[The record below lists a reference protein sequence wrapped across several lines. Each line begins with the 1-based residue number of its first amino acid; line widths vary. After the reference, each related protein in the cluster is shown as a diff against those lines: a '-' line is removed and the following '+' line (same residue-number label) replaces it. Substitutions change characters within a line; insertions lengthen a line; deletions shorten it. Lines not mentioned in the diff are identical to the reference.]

1 MQENNNNEK
10 HPTACIL
17 CSINCGI
24 TIEIDNQQFVKIKG
38 DEHNLKSE
46 GYICQKAARLNY
58 YQNHSG
64 RLTQPLSK
72 NQDGRYTEISWEKAI
87 KEVAEKL
94 NAIRKTYGNH
104 SIAFYGGGGQGNHL
118 CQSYS
123 SSFRKTIGIEYLYN
137 ALAQE
142 KTGDFWVNGKLFGK
156 QSCHISED
164 IENADYV
171 LFIGTNPFQSH
182 GFPQSRKVLNEIV
195 KDPNRKMVV
204 VDPRKTKTAEKA
216 DFHLQLKSGTDAFLL
231 SAMIAIMINENLVD
245 MDFINKH
252 TIDFEKI
259 KKSFST
265 VPIREYIEKSGL
277 DYKLV
282 KQISIDFS
290 KSKKACVRVDLGIQQ
305 SIHSTLNSYLEKL
318 LFIITGNFGKEGTNN
333 IHTQLVPIVG
343 HSNEPKNGGKTTKV
357 TGMREISNFFPPN
370 ILPAEIDNEHPDR
383 IRALIVD
390 SSNPILTAAD
400 SKAYIKAFKK
410 LDLLVVI
417 DVANTETAKMAD
429 YVLPAQSQFEK
440 WEASFFTLDFPINY
454 FQLRKPLVKPIGNTL
469 SEPEIYKR
477 ILIAM
482 GLFPKKLSFL
492 LFIAK
497 IHSHFPSFALFPITL
512 KLYLT
517 LFPKLKKSILFV
529 LYETIGKNL
538 KEGAKNAAMIWGVS
552 HLYAKKYR
560 KAVLRTGL
568 KGKGFKLGEAL
579 FKKIIDSKSG
589 LEISKHKFDEV
600 WGLIKTKDKK
610 IHLYIPEMITA
621 LDDLKTEQLKDDYPF
636 ILAAGERRSYN
647 ANQIYRDP
655 NWRKKDMEGAL
666 RIHSDDAI
674 KIGVL
679 NNDYA
684 LVKSDKHQ
692 IKVKIE
698 YDNAMNLGF
707 VSLPHG
713 YGFDYLDAENPTMTK
728 QNGPK
733 INMLTSSENCDP
745 ITKTPY
751 HKYVPVSIETI
762 ESI

>member
-1 MQENNNNEK
+1 MQENNDNK
-10 HPTACIL
+10 KYQTACIL

-24 TIEIDNQQFVKIKG
+24 TIEVDNQQFLKIKG
-38 DEHNLKSE
+38 DEFNPKSE
-46 GYICQKAARLNY
+46 GYICQKAAQLNF
-58 YQNHSG
+58 YQNHLG

-72 NQDGRYTEISWEKAI
+72 NQDNRHIEISWDKAI
-87 KEVAEKL
+87 KEVADKL
-94 NAIRKTYGNH
+94 NAIRKAYGNH
-104 SIAFYGGGGQGNHL
+104 SIAYYGGGGQGNHL
-118 CQSYS
+118 CQIYS
-123 SSFRKTIGIEYLYN
+123 SSFRETIGIQYLYT

-182 GFPQSRKVLNEIV
+182 GFPRSRKVLSEIV

-204 VDPRKTKTAEKA
+204 IDPRKTKTAEKA
-216 DFHLQLKSGTDAFLL
+216 DYHLQLRPGTDAFLL
-231 SAMIAIMINENLVD
+231 SAMIAIIIKEKLVD
-245 MDFINKH
+245 IDFINEH

-259 KKSFST
+259 KKHFKNLS
-265 VPIREYIEKSGL
+265 IKEYIEKAGL
-277 DYKLV
+277 DYEIV
-282 KQISIDFS
+282 KKITTDFA

-318 LFIITGNFGKEGTNN
+318 LFIITGNFGRKGTNN

-343 HSNEPKNGGKTTKV
+343 HSNEPENGGKTTKI

-400 SKAYIKAFKK
+400 SKAYIKAFEK

-417 DVANTETAKMAD
+417 DIANTETAKMAD

-440 WEASFFTLDFPINY
+440 WEASFFTLDFPTNY
-454 FQLRKPLVKPIGNTL
+454 FQLRNPLVKPVGNTL

-482 GLFPKKLSFL
+482 VLFPKRLPFL
-492 LFIAK
+492 QFTAK
-497 IHSHFPSFALFPITL
+497 IHSRFPSFAIFPISL
-512 KLYLT
+512 KIYLT
-517 LFPKLKKSILFV
+517 LFPKFKKSILIV
-529 LYETIGKNL
+529 LYETIGKTL
-538 KEGAKNAAMIWGVS
+538 KDGAKNAAMLWGVS
-552 HLYAKKYR
+552 HLYARKYR

-568 KGKGFKLGEAL
+568 KGKGFRLGEAL
-579 FKKIIDSKSG
+579 FYKILESKSG
-589 LEISKHKFDEV
+589 LEISKHNFNEV
-600 WGLIKTKDKK
+600 WKLLKTKDKK
-610 IHLYIPEMITA
+610 IHLHIPEMITA
-621 LDDLKTEQLKDDYPF
+621 LNDLKTEQIKTDDYPF
-636 ILAAGERRSYN
+636 ILAAGERRLYN

-666 RIHSDDAI
+666 RIHSADAL
-674 KIGVL
+674 KIGL
-679 NNDYA
+679 IDEKYA
-684 LVKSDKHQ
+684 LVKSKTHQ
-692 IKVKIE
+692 IKVKVT
-698 YDNAMNLGF
+698 YDNAMHLGF

-713 YGFDYLDAENPTMTK
+713 YGFDYVDAENPTIVK

-733 INMLTSSENCDP
+733 INLLTSSNNCDP

-751 HKYVPVSIETI
+751 HKYVPVSIEAI
-762 ESI
+762 LN